1 MSETLGAVGINTQ
14 LKIGSGTSPET
25 FALIKD
31 IFGTIDGPSIDQEYA
46 DFTHMQSTSGFKE
59 RKATWKSPGQVTFAA
74 HWINA
79 DTQHEALVA
88 AAIANPATKTSF
100 QMLYPDL
107 TLFTFEAYPSVKF
120 SADMNGALVI
130 NVTLS
135 LEGSYTVV

>member
-1 MSETLGAVGINTQ
+1 MSDTLGSVGIDTQ
-14 LKIGSGTSPET
+14 LKIGDAASPET

-74 HWINA
+74 HWING
-79 DTQHEALVA
+79 DTQHELLVTN
-88 AAIANPATKTSF
+88 AIANPATLTNF
-100 QMLYPDL
+100 QMLYPDN
-107 TLFTFEAYPSVKF
+107 TLFNFAAYPSVKF